1 MPEIPAINETS
12 STPVPRT
19 VVPVQVPNKPLVS
32 LAVVREQINRS
43 PEEDVTGVTVLVDLP
58 VFGNQLGMEEKVFEN
73 ASVQDGNLVAL
84 KFLAEL
90 FTLDTLLVDLIR

>member
-58 VFGNQLGMEEKVFEN
+58 VFGNQLGMEEKVLK
-73 ASVQDGNLVAL
+73 SVV
-84 KFLAEL
+84 
-90 FTLDTLLVDLIR
+90 